1 MKIQIVEPTKE
12 SNLLKINF
20 MNSLDYEYE
29 KAHEDYE
36 KRKSEITN
44 KLFSIY
50 LCKEIP
56 AIYRKWIKDAAKFI
70 NEKEI

>member
-20 MNSLDYEYE
+20 INSLDFEYE

-36 KRKSEITN
+36 LRKSNIKN
-44 KLFSIY
+44 KLFTIY
-50 LCKEIP
+50 CNNEIP